1 MASDNNSGCGKIA
14 LLLGAIASLV
24 AIIVF
29 LTGKQ
34 SLPEFLG
41 GPRNEQAQRT
51 SIPTQQSYQVA
62 KATLTPTVRATDT
75 PSPGPSPTRTPTPTK
90 TPIPS
95 PTLFPNTRP
104 GTILEVGRSW
114 WQDGW
119 ELVLTSARYTEG
131 GWGIELR
138 FALTNHKPHYVALR
152 YNLGDAITAVSNQ
165 GRRLEVGYLSRTAM
179 FISGGDPWRVSFE
192 TITTVIKSGQTVEL
206 LNHTG
211 YEGDTNAFIKAD
223 IADPALTEIVV
234 TVSGISTITNARWRI
249 PIQH

>member
-95 PTLFPNTRP
+95 PTLFHNTRP
-104 GTILEVGRSW
+104 GAILEVGRSW

-119 ELVLTSARYTEG
+119 ELVLTSVRIYKRSRG
-131 GWGIELR
+131 
-138 FALTNHKPHYVALR
+138 ALR
-152 YNLGDAITAVSNQ
+152 SRLVLPTNKPPTEPQWIVYSSCSATSTTFAKPSCLTGTSSYFQPVAHADDALA
-165 GRRLEVGYLSRTAM
+165 YA
-179 FISGGDPWRVSFE
+179 
-192 TITTVIKSGQTVEL
+192 
-206 LNHTG
+206 
-211 YEGDTNAFIKAD
+211 
-223 IADPALTEIVV
+223 
-234 TVSGISTITNARWRI
+234 
-249 PIQH
+249 